1 MQPIWALLNQHGA
14 EVLLSGHD
22 HNYERQVPRNATG
35 TADPA
40 RGVQQFVVG
49 TGGKGLRS
57 VSAGSA
63 TAVSNDDT
71 FGYLE
76 VTLKANS
83 YDWRFIR
90 ANSPGNGTFADSGSA
105 TCHST

>member
-22 HNYERQVPRNATG
+22 HNYERQVPRNAAG
-35 TADPA
+35 AADPA
-40 RGVQQFVVG
+40 RGIRQFVVG

-57 VSAGSA
+57 VSPSSA
-63 TAVSNDDT
+63 TEASSDDT

-76 VTLKANS
+76 VTLRADS
-83 YDWRFIR
+83 YEWRFVR
-90 ANSPGNGTFADSGSA
+90 AESPGNGTFTDSG
-105 TCHST
+105 TTNCHA